1 MLKLTPEEF
10 PYTGPYARTKPAK
23 TKGPTAIALK
33 RAMSRMGF
41 LPWTNFSDVFNNVLE
56 NALDAWDTGG
66 ANGYAEKRWEK
77 IRSARVPQSL
87 PHAGELALDS
97 VAVAL
102 VQDEAGPVAT
112 IPYVYPHPAGSSS
125 HSGGFLHMTGGLP
138 GNIALDFLAPGGT
151 ALLASFD
158 GKITKRS
165 GRDPALGTFNAR
177 GEPDPRG
184 DRFGWSLYL
193 EREDGMFS
201 YMTHLGSRDV
211 VVGQTV
217 VEGEKIG
224 SVGHWPHDPGRSHT
238 HEGITSPLGIRTATM
253 IVLAIAAAPRVAP
266 VIV

>member
-1 MLKLTPEEF
+1 MTKLTPEEF
-10 PYTGPYARTKPAK
+10 PYTGAYARVKPGK

-41 LPWTNFSDVFNNVLE
+41 LPWTQFSDVFNNVLE
-56 NALDAWDTGG
+56 QALDAWDPGG

-77 IRSARVPQSL
+77 IRSAKVPRSL

-102 VQDEAGPVAT
+102 VQDEANPVPT
-112 IPYVYPHPAGSSS
+112 IPYVYPHPAGSGS

-151 ALLASFD
+151 PLLASFD
-158 GKITKRS
+158 GTITKRS
-165 GRDPALGTFNAR
+165 GHDPAEGTFNSQ
-177 GEPDPRG
+177 GNPDPHG

-211 VVGQTV
+211 VTGQKV
-217 VEGEKIG
+217 VKAEKIG
-224 SVGHWPHDPGRSHT
+224 AVGHWPRDPGRSHT
-238 HEGITSPLGIRTATM
+238 HEGITSPLGIRTATT
-253 IVLAIAAAPRVAP
+253 IILSIAAAPRVSP
-266 VIV
+266 V